1 MSRYWYSEMVAATE
15 EKSRRIK
22 QDMANDGCDIR
33 TAGERLH
40 DALYPIG
47 TPRPMRERRVI
58 EPHE

>member
-1 MSRYWYSEMVAATE
+1 MSRYWYEEMKQASEDA
-15 EKSRRIK
+15 SRRTK
-22 QDMANDGCDIR
+22 QRMAADGCDIR

-47 TPRPMRERRVI
+47 TPGPMRERRVI